1 MLASAHPRKLS
12 ACHASQRE
20 PGHNQLIDKYRLC
33 LQVRA
38 LLYTSTLT
46 NAIMEAMAS
55 VEAAVMRALAHQT
68 TLYPWPPA
76 PNFADYHQQIA
87 RASQPV
93 HEALSMSGFSGRQW
107 DQEHQPGTGMLVVTC
122 LHGPVTH
129 IYRLDHDAAM
139 R

>member
-1 MLASAHPRKLS
+1 MRFLASPQPFELS
-12 ACHASQRE
+12 ACHASQQQ

-46 NAIMEAMAS
+46 NAIMETMAS
-55 VEAAVMRALAHQT
+55 VETAVMRALAHQT
-68 TLYPWPPA
+68 TLYPRPPA

-87 RASQPV
+87 QASQPV

-107 DQEHQPGTGMLVVTC
+107 DQELQAGNDMLAATN
-122 LHGPVTH
+122 LHGIRSISQV
-129 IYRLDHDAAM
+129 LAC
-139 R
+139 